1 MARIYYDQFF
11 GTYAAS
17 YRGQHYALNAK
28 TFAAATAETKAII
41 KKGGKK

>member
-1 MARIYYDQFF
+1 MARIYYDKFF

-41 KKGGKK
+41 KKGGRK

>member
-1 MARIYYDQFF
+1 MARIYYDNFL
-11 GTYAAS
+11 GAYAAT

-41 KKGGKK
+41 KKGNKK